1 MTSEQEKIA
10 ESFISA
16 LKSNG
21 GRPINWRE
29 FTNEGAT
36 KQIMNII
43 VLALK
48 EPEWDLVKEAAPGNT
63 MTLLTKKGWEFESF
77 EVYRQNKGKEA
88 TTKSIIETLTIK
100 QLKGDIFQLKYWW
113 LLILINIAVTIAIAW
128 LTKSWK

>member
-1 MTSEQEKIA
+1 MTPEQEKIA
-10 ESFISA
+10 EVFISS
-16 LKSNG
+16 LKNNG
-21 GRPINWRE
+21 GQSINWRD
-29 FTNEGAT
+29 FTKEGAT
-36 KQIMNII
+36 KQIMSII
-43 VLALK
+43 VSALK
-48 EPEWDLVKEAAPGNT
+48 EPEWDLVKEAATGST

-77 EVYRQNKGKEA
+77 DAYRQNKSKET